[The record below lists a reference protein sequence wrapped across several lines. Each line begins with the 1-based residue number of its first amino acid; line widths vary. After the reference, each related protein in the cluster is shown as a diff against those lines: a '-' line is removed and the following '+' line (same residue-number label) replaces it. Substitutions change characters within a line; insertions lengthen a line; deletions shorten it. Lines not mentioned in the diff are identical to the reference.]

1 MFTTSEVFSD
11 QDDDM
16 LFKHTSTRWAYN
28 EPRRLAERYLKF
40 NPEALKAVAASSIGR
55 SQVDVISISKLA
67 EGGFNRT
74 FTIAMQDGLEL
85 IARLPYPITIPKR
98 YATASEVATIRF
110 VGTHGIPVPKIYDY
124 STTSRNPVGAE
135 YIIMERVA
143 GKSLRTCWT
152 SMATDD
158 RFDILDQLV
167 RIEAALFAI
176 KLPASGSIYHRKD
189 LDLET
194 STLPIPGVPEDADFC
209 VGPNALSTWWL
220 DERADL
226 SLDRGP
232 YLTPQDTMAS
242 VGKREMTWM
251 THYAQPRFPSENLC
265 RELFDYQKI
274 QPTPHIEALSGYL
287 RISDHLIP
295 KQPSLNRFILR
306 HPDLSPNNIF
316 INDSMEITGVID
328 WQHSSI
334 LPIFLHVGIPNDFQH
349 YDDEN
354 PIVLDELRLQT
365 NFSELS
371 LEEQET
377 ATELQK
383 RREVHAFYIYRTREL
398 NADHSAALSAC
409 YGLLRKRLFLSAA
422 GAWRG
427 DNVNLKADLIQVSR
441 LWKQIAS
448 AEGGSFPECPLK
460 YPEEEIKEH
469 LELAGK
475 VKEAIDEV
483 KRVRE
488 HIGMGESGCVL
499 PEHYDEIKARC
510 QQLKVQSLQMAGT
523 SLEKKE
529 ILNHFPFDDHDESG
543 NT

>member
-1 MFTTSEVFSD
+1 MGLETTKLGQRD
-11 QDDDM
+11 
-16 LFKHTSTRWAYN
+16 WYN
-28 EPRRLAERYLKF
+28 EPTRLAERYLNF
-40 NPEALKAVAASSIGR
+40 NVEALKAVAALSIGR
-55 SQVDVISISKLA
+55 SQEHVISISKLA

-74 FTIAMQDGLEL
+74 FTITMHDGLEL
-85 IARLPYPITIPKR
+85 VARLPYPITIPKR
-98 YATASEVATIRF
+98 YSTASEVATIRF
-110 VGTHGIPVPKIYDY
+110 ASYHGVPVPKIHDY

-135 YIIMERVA
+135 YIIMEKVA
-143 GKSLRTCWT
+143 GKSLRTCWD
-152 SMATDD
+152 SMARDD

-167 RIEAALFAI
+167 QIEAALFAI

-194 STLPIPGVPEDADFC
+194 STLPIRGLSEDADFC

-226 SLDRGP
+226 ILDRGP
-232 YLTPQDTMAS
+232 YVTPQDTMAS
-242 VGKREMTWM
+242 VAQREMTWM

-295 KQPSLNRFILR
+295 KQPNLNRFILR
-306 HPDLSPNNIF
+306 HPDLSPDNVF
-316 INDSMEITGVID
+316 INDSMEVTGIID

-334 LPIFLHVGIPNDFQH
+334 LPIFLHVGIPNEIQNF
-349 YDDEN
+349 DDEDSMT
-354 PIVLDELRLQT
+354 LDEPRLPK

-377 ATELQK
+377 ATELLR
-383 RREVHAFYIYRTREL
+383 RREMHAFYIYRTREL

-422 GAWRG
+422 DAWRG
-427 DNVNLKADLIQVSR
+427 DNVNLKADLIYVSR
-441 LWKQIAS
+441 LWKQITS

-460 YPEEEIKEH
+460 YSEEEIKEY
-469 LELAGK
+469 LELASK
-475 VKEAIDEV
+475 VREAIADV
-483 KRVRE
+483 KRARE
-488 HIGMGESGCVL
+488 QIGMGESGCVL
-499 PEHYDEIKARC
+499 PEHYDEIKTRC
-510 QQLKVQSLQMAGT
+510 QQLKAQSLEMAGT
-523 SLEKKE
+523 SLEKEE
-529 ILNHFPFDDHDESG
+529 ILNHFPFDNHDESG